1 MTTKP
6 LNSARSRPWDLRGR
20 SPKNFFRPFGPQFD
34 QKISGEPG
42 PPMPPL
48 DPPLLNEMN
57 INPPTSPSA
66 QQKNVSLIPEWR
78 RIHCHPYLKK
88 VADWN
93 RGNNSNHKYDC
104 ITFHF
109 VILHY
114 RLDILKFNF
123 ILSLTFSG

>member
-6 LNSARSRPWDLRGR
+6 LNSAGSRPSDKGGR
-20 SPKNFFRPFGPQFD
+20 SPKSFSALWASVWPKSKGGTWAPHA
-34 QKISGEPG
+34 
-42 PPMPPL
+42 PPL

-57 INPPTSPSA
+57 INPFPPPSA
-66 QQKNVSLIPEWR
+66 QQKNISLIPEWR
-78 RIHCHPYLKK
+78 RIHCHPCLKK

-114 RLDILKFNF
+114 RIDILKFNF